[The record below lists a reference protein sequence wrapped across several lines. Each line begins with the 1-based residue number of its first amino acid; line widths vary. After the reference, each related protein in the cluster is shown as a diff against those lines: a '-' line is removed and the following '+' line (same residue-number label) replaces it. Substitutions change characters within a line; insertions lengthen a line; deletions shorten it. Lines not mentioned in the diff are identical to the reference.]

1 MCIEKRKRLNKVS
14 IIIIIII
21 VIVIVIVIIIIIIII
36 FIIIII
42 IIIITILFQLE
53 KTFTNGEYQQH
64 LNALSVC
71 HRNRFFTSWLVA
83 RPI

>member
-1 MCIEKRKRLNKVS
+1 M
-14 IIIIIII
+14 
-21 VIVIVIVIIIIIIII
+21 
-36 FIIIII
+36 
-42 IIIITILFQLE
+42 LFSLE

-83 RPI
+83 RPILMRDKGKPTNQVIRYKHEDQVSAKIMLEQKANFLKFDSN